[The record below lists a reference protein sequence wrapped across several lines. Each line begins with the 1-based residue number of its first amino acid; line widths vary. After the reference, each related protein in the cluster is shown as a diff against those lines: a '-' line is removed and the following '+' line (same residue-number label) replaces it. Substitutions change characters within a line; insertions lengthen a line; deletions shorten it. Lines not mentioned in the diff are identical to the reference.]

1 MRWDDFRRSDN
12 IEDDREGGGGGF
24 GGSGGGFGI
33 PGGSGGLGIGTVIVL
48 GLIGWATGI
57 DPSILIGGA
66 EMLRGGGSSYQ
77 QPNRQPPRQTGA
89 PKDQTGQFVA
99 AVLGNTE
106 DVWSAAFQTMGKQY
120 RAPRLRLFSGSEQ
133 GGCGFARAAMG
144 PFYCPTDQRIY
155 LDTSFFRDM
164 QVRFR
169 GCSGKACEFA
179 EAYVIAHEVGHHVQ
193 NLLGTLPKANA
204 MQRAAG
210 SKAAVNRIQVRIE
223 LQADCLA
230 GVWANRSDQ
239 RWKSIEPGDV
249 EAALQTASAIGD
261 DRLQK
266 QSQGY
271 VVPDAFTHG
280 SSAQR
285 QRWFTVGLK
294 EGKVSPAT
302 PSRRR
307 RFNLN
312 RHSGTARKRRIP
324 EFQIPAWPMFLGI
337 PGSLASTR
345 APE

>member
-12 IEDDREGGGGGF
+12 IEDDREGGGGG
-24 GGSGGGFGI
+24 GGSGGFGL
-33 PGGSGGLGIGTVIVL
+33 PVGGGGLGIGAVIVL

-66 EMLRGGGSSYQ
+66 EMLRGGGSSHQ
-77 QPNRQPPRQTGA
+77 QPYRQPQRQTGA

-106 DVWSAAFQTMGKQY
+106 DVWTEVFQSLGKQY
-120 RAPRLRLFSGSEQ
+120 QAPRLRLYRGGEQ
-133 GGCGFARAAMG
+133 GGCGFAQAAMG

-164 QVRFR
+164 QVRFH

-179 EAYVIAHEVGHHVQ
+179 EGYVIAHEVGHHVQ
-193 NLLGTLPKANA
+193 NLLGTLPRASA
-204 MQRAAG
+204 AQRAAG
-210 SKAAVNRIQVRIE
+210 NKAAANRIQVRVE
-223 LQADCLA
+223 LQADCYA
-230 GVWANRSDQ
+230 GVWANRSNQ

-266 QSQGY
+266 QAQGY

-285 QRWFTVGLK
+285 QRWFTIGLK
-294 EGKVSPAT
+294 EGKVSSCDTFA
-302 PSRRR
+302 
-307 RFNLN
+307 
-312 RHSGTARKRRIP
+312 A
-324 EFQIPAWPMFLGI
+324 A
-337 PGSLASTR
+337 SL
-345 APE
+345 